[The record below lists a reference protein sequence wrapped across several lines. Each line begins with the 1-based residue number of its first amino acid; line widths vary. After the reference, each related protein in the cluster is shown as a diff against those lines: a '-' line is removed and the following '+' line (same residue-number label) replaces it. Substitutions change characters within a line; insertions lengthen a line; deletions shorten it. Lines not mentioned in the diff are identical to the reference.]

1 VKIVRPIPIRRRVAG
16 KERISRKKF
25 IGLGAALGL
34 GSVGASVIAG
44 CRGDGGS
51 AGNGETTTVD
61 GGGSTSAGRP
71 EVGKGQAIARESEVT
86 PEAAFPFTDANT
98 GRPGVLVRL
107 EGGELTAY
115 SAVCTHQAC
124 TVGYRPEAQKLACPC
139 HGSVFDPA
147 RGAAV
152 ENGPA
157 SSPLSLL
164 EIEVREGEVFLA

>member
-1 VKIVRPIPIRRRVAG
+1 MPD
-16 KERISRKKF
+16 KEQISRKKL

-44 CRGDGGS
+44 CGGGGGS
-51 AGNGETTTVD
+51 AGNGETTTAT
-61 GGGSTSAGRP
+61 GTAGGSTVGGGP
-71 EVGKGQAIARESEVT
+71 EVGKGQAIAI
-86 PEAAFPFTDANT
+86 EAEIALNTAFPFIDAGT
-98 GRPGVLVRL
+98 GQQSVLVRL
-107 EGGELTAY
+107 ENGDLAAY

-124 TVGYRPEAQKLACPC
+124 LVAYQPETQKLACPC

-157 SSPLSLL
+157 NSPLPEV
-164 EIEVREGEVFLA
+164 EIEVKEGKVFLA

>member
-1 VKIVRPIPIRRRVAG
+1 MNDKRIPRRKFVR
-16 KERISRKKF
+16 
-25 IGLGAALGL
+25 LGAALGL

-44 CRGDGGS
+44 CGGGGGGS
-51 AGNGETTTVD
+51 AGS
-61 GGGSTSAGRP
+61 GGKTSAAGDTAESGP
-71 EVGKGQAIARESEVT
+71 EVGKGQAIAEEAEVT
-86 PEAAFPFTDANT
+86 PEAAVPFTDAGT

-107 EGGELTAY
+107 ENGDLAAY

-124 TVGYRPEAQKLACPC
+124 NVAYRPEDKKLACPC

-157 SSPLSLL
+157 NSPLP
-164 EIEVREGEVFLA
+164 EVGIEVREGEVFLV